1 MERLDGNLSLV
12 RKINT
17 NSITKIITTYC
28 NENELPR
35 DVTKNLPTDYQFNTK
50 HWQIS
55 INILRVLYLNNKKQ
69 EFII

>member
-50 HWQIS
+50 H
-55 INILRVLYLNNKKQ
+55 
-69 EFII
+69 